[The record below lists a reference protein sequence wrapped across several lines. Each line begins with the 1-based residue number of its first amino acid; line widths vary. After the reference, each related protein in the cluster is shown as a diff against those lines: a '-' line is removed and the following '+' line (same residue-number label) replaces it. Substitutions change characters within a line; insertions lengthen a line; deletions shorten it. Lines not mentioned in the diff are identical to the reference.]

1 MNLSVFP
8 LKKGKIRGEKSS
20 ESRQVKSK
28 ISTKLYQVSE
38 LMVHTYYGTSS
49 CPFIR
54 GRQTF
59 VLIDISFLDEV
70 NNLISSGEKGG
81 YSGKNQFF
89 REKT

>member
-38 LMVHTYYGTSS
+38 LMVHTYLEHPPAPS
-49 CPFIR
+49 
-54 GRQTF
+54 
-59 VLIDISFLDEV
+59 
-70 NNLISSGEKGG
+70 
-81 YSGKNQFF
+81 
-89 REKT
+89 

>member
-70 NNLISSGEKGG
+70 NNLITSGEKAR
-81 YSGKNQFF
+81 KFERN
-89 REKT
+89 